1 MSNSEQKEPNN
12 TNTITDYSVRNR
24 LIIKTSIIGI
34 ITNIFLVLFK
44 LTIGF
49 LSSSISI
56 ILDGIN
62 NLTDV
67 VSSIV
72 TIVGTKLASRKPDKK
87 HPLGHGRIEY
97 IATMVVSAIIIYAG
111 ITAAIEAG
119 KKIFNPDEPDYSI
132 LALIIMAVAVIAKII
147 LGLYVIKQGK
157 KTNSGTLTASGKDA
171 LYDSVLS
178 GSVLICVIIT
188 YFTGIKLEAFAGI
201 VIAVFIVRAGI
212 EMMVETIDHILGKRA
227 DSELAKKIKQ
237 TICETNRVMGAY
249 DLMVNNYGPDRNY
262 ASVHIEVPDTMTVE
276 ELDCISREIEK
287 NVYAKTGVILTGIG
301 VYSYNTGNS
310 DASVIQDRIL
320 KIVMSYDWAL
330 QMHGFHVNMEAKT
343 MRFDVVMSFDIQP
356 QKGIEILSEA
366 VSKEFPDYEIVIIPD
381 VDITD

>member
-97 IATMVVSAIIIYAG
+97 IATMIVSAIIIYAG

-132 LALIIMAVAVIAKII
+132 FALVIMAVAVIIKII

-171 LYDSVLS
+171 LYDSILS

-227 DSELAKKIKQ
+227 DSELVKKIKQ

-310 DASVIQDRIL
+310 DASVIQDKIL

-366 VSKEFPDYEIVIIPD
+366 VSNEFPDYEIVIIPD

>member
-97 IATMVVSAIIIYAG
+97 IATMIVSAIIIYAG

-132 LALIIMAVAVIAKII
+132 FALVIMAVAVIIKII

-171 LYDSVLS
+171 LYDSILS

-227 DSELAKKIKQ
+227 DSELVKKIKQ
-237 TICETNRVMGAY
+237 TICETDRVMGAY

-262 ASVHIEVPDTMTVE
+262 ASVHIEVPDTMTME

-310 DASVIQDRIL
+310 DASVIQDKIL

-366 VSKEFPDYEIVIIPD
+366 VSNEFPDYEIVIIPD